1 MVGLNWAAIDR
12 ATSYVVARA
21 FPPMTFPETTSLSM
35 IDSGL
40 SPGQTYTYT
49 LFGKN
54 AEGNGPSRAVTITL
68 AGANSCQRGVQ
79 LSFSPPS
86 VDLFP
91 GTSADVA
98 VMIRRIDAGQ
108 NITVTLSL
116 DPASPLNGLLDFN
129 VTGPNPT
136 PNNSGIHLSQAAV
149 ATEASGSLH
158 VHATDGTTFG
168 TCDVDYRV
176 SLHL

>member
-1 MVGLNWAAIDR
+1 MAWPDTAIGVDR
-12 ATSYVVARA
+12 
-21 FPPMTFPETTSLSM
+21 P
-35 IDSGL
+35 
-40 SPGQTYTYT
+40 
-49 LFGKN
+49 
-54 AEGNGPSRAVTITL
+54 
-68 AGANSCQRGVQ
+68 GANSCQRGVQ

-98 VMIRRIDAGQ
+98 VTIRRIDAGQ

-116 DPASPLNGLLDFN
+116 DPASPLNGLLNFN

-136 PNNSGIHLSQAAV
+136 TGNSAMHLSQALV

-158 VHATDGTTFG
+158 VHATDGTSFG
-168 TCDVDYRV
+168 TCDVDYHV
-176 SLHL
+176 STHL